1 MHLSCAVYSLPLRAL
16 ATDKAHYNV
25 TELHCSVWPQCLS
38 STESQFHRINKI
50 TAIVLANLS
59 LSQCCKS
66 ATKKEFK

>member
-16 ATDKAHYNV
+16 ATDKAHYNA
-25 TELHCSVWPQCLS
+25 TRLHSFVWPQCLG
-38 STESQFHRINKI
+38 STESQFHRVNKI

-66 ATKKEFK
+66 ATKKEWE